1 MCRNVVPDRRCG
13 IQNYTLSFQRISV
26 QLSWKCRRW
35 HWPLDLPPPSPF
47 LPPDYETWNLDQPP
61 LVKTAALVHYTGY
74 AVRCRR
80 VGRKRINGKLPCFT
94 VKINWRT
101 HHLPLLEA
109 AQKEIY
115 LWTGPHLQSVDII
128 VNTVITVS
136 CKHISVTEKEK
147 SAWHNKNTKTLT

>member
-74 AVRCRR
+74 AVRCWS
-80 VGRKRINGKLPCFT
+80 KSWPETYQRIAALLHRQNKLENPPPPSAGSRSEG
-94 VKINWRT
+94 N
-101 HHLPLLEA
+101 LPLN
-109 AQKEIY
+109 
-115 LWTGPHLQSVDII
+115 WTASAVCGY
-128 VNTVITVS
+128 N
-136 CKHISVTEKEK
+136 CKYCNNCI
-147 SAWHNKNTKTLT
+147 L